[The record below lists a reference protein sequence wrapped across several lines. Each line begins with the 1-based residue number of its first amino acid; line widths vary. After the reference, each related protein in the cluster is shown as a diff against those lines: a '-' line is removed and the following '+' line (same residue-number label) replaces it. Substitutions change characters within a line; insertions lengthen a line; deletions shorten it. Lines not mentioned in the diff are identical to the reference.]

1 MFVYNKQ
8 KSRRDKELKS
18 QSVESAILKQVEI
31 DASKIQ
37 RVKTSRNIESKN
49 TESKIIIETRNRNV
63 NEIIKFYWK
72 SNEYNTEIKNYS
84 ESKR

>member
-1 MFVYNKQ
+1 M
-8 KSRRDKELKS
+8 
-18 QSVESAILKQVEI
+18 LKQVEI
-31 DASKIQ
+31 DTSK
-37 RVKTSRNIESKN
+37 NESKN
-49 TESKIIIETRNRNV
+49 TESKIIIETINRNV

>member
-1 MFVYNKQ
+1 M
-8 KSRRDKELKS
+8 
-18 QSVESAILKQVEI
+18 LKQVEI

-37 RVKTSRNIESKN
+37 RVKMSRNIESKN

>member
-8 KSRRDKELKS
+8 KS
-18 QSVESAILKQVEI
+18 QNVESTMLKQVEI

-49 TESKIIIETRNRNV
+49 TESIIIIRVENRKRDEVNSKSKSDKYKTR
-63 NEIIKFYWK
+63 IKVTIKTSTITK
-72 SNEYNTEIKNYS
+72 SEK
-84 ESKR
+84 